1 MSKMIYT
8 VTDVSGHE
16 GQKRLDHYN
25 KWLMD
30 PKRVPGTI
38 YPGYPEDKKPKARK
52 KGKMMDVAVNTEV
65 VAKPMKTVKAPKAD
79 KAPKVTKLSIAT
91 DVVKVTGKDDKEACL
106 KAIVEALGVTRGNAS
121 IYYAKALALL
131 G

>member
-1 MSKMIYT
+1 MKRQNHTI
-8 VTDVSGHE
+8 TDITGTE

-25 KWLMD
+25 AWLLD
-30 PKRVPGTI
+30 PKRVPGTT
-38 YPGYPEDKKPKARK
+38 YPGYPADKRPLSRK
-52 KGKMMDVAVNTEV
+52 KGKKEMEAVATESV
-65 VAKPMKTVKAPKAD
+65 VVSKPAKAPKAD

-91 DVVKVTGKDDKEACL
+91 DVVKATGKDDKEACL
-106 KAIVEALGVTRGNAS
+106 KAIVEALNVTRGNAS